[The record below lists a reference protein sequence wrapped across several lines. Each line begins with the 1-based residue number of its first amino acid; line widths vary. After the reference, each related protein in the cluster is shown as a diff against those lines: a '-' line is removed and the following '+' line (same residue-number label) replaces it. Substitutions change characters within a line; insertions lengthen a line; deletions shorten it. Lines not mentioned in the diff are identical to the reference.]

1 MRGHLQQERT
11 GGGVEGLVIGQSGE
25 LGSPQLAGGLLWVRE
40 GFFFF
45 FFRKYKISGKNIG
58 KECEK
63 GLNGDVYYL
72 NCRRVLVVNNLAASI
87 F

>member
-45 FFRKYKISGKNIG
+45 FLGNTKFQGKTLGRNARK
-58 KECEK
+58 
-63 GLNGDVYYL
+63 V
-72 NCRRVLVVNNLAASI
+72 
-87 F
+87 